1 MFNSPFYFVP
11 KVAEKRLAIVL
22 LIAIVLLF
30 SAMRYFDTPL
40 KNQVSKAGIVSF
52 ELAKDLQ
59 ESKEILNSWDTISKI
74 SAGMSMGLDFLFLIA
89 YAVFIS
95 LLIHMLNESLWKHS
109 KLYKI
114 GVMIIWGVFL
124 AAFCDVVENIALIQ
138 LLLGDLQQ
146 KWSSIAYYFAVLK
159 FGLLAIG
166 IFFILI
172 NSILLPFRKLRK

>member
-1 MFNSPFYFVP
+1 MSISPFRSMS
-11 KVAEKRLAIVL
+11 KTAEKRLTIVL
-22 LIAIVLLF
+22 LIAMLLLF
-30 SAMRYFDTPL
+30 SAMRYFDAPL

-59 ESKEILNSWDTISKI
+59 QTKAILNSWNAFSKT
-74 SAGMSMGLDFLFLIA
+74 SAGISIGLDFLFLMV

-95 LLIHMLNESLWKHS
+95 LLIHKLNESLWKHS

-124 AAFCDVVENIALIQ
+124 AAVFDIVENIALIQ

-159 FGLLAIG
+159 FGLLAFG
-166 IFFILI
+166 LFFIVLNLI
-172 NSILLPFRKLRK
+172 LFLFKNLRK